1 MKLNR
6 KRITLVAAMTC
17 ATFSIALVGKSEEKT
32 TSQHIKTKIVE
43 KSVSQRKLKSMSLED
58 SIYSYMQEINLKFPK
73 VALAQARLESG
84 NFRSRL
90 FREDFNMFGMKTAQR
105 RVTLSKSEPGQYAE
119 YHSWKESVIDY
130 ALYQSTY
137 HFKVKSQREYID
149 QVCES
154 YSENPKYKT
163 VLLEVIDC
171 IE

>member
-6 KRITLVAAMTC
+6 NGITLVVIMAC
-17 ATFSIALVGKSEEKT
+17 ATFSIALVDRSEETVPSKC
-32 TSQHIKTKIVE
+32 IEKKIVD
-43 KSVSQRKLKSMSLED
+43 KSVSKHKSKSMSIED

-84 NFRSRL
+84 NFKSRL
-90 FREDFNMFGMKTAQR
+90 FRQDFNMFGMKTAQR

-137 HFKVKSQREYID
+137 HFKVRSEREYVD

-163 VLLEVIDC
+163 LLLEVIDC